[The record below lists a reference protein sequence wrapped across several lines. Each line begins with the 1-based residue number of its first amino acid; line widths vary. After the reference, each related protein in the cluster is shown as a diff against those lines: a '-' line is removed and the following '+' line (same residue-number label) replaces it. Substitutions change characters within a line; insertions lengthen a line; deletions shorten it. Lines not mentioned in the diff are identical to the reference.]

1 MSSNSNRS
9 SLVWL
14 DPKKYDSVAPLWHD
28 QYIWSPGLPVDDTI
42 PLHQTSFIDVGGEQ
56 HGEED
61 GNEEDGL
68 RGDVENNNNKT
79 TLRSRASTGSIRH
92 VAAIDAAAS
101 DGRDAPQSP
110 DIGQTDVYRGDGDAD
125 ASEKGKG
132 SAKPSPFFD
141 TGYDDDE
148 AATAE
153 ARRRAAARRSWLISR
168 AQRPQS
174 AEFKRLRSF
183 HLVPIDRARPSGEE
197 GGQQPSPPLPTGS
210 TTGSWPRDAEQD
222 DGSRSRRPPAPVQ
235 DIIVVDEPPR
245 RENASPT
252 VASGSGAAADGKP
265 TRADQSS
272 SNQAPARRP
281 RGKRQSSNSSAGE
294 SAGGQQIFRS
304 PFGSKRKRRQET
316 KAPDNTG
323 PETTAT
329 GSRSKP
335 QKQQQPPQPQGRR
348 QPQKQQVSTLP
359 PPRPTSKKSST
370 PRTSLKLDLNLEVE
384 VQLKVSI
391 RGDLTLSLFN

>member
-28 QYIWSPGLPVDDTI
+28 KYVWSPGLPVDDTI
-42 PLHQTSFIDVGGEQ
+42 PLHQTSFIDVGGG

-61 GNEEDGL
+61 GNEDGSQEKT
-68 RGDVENNNNKT
+68 DSNMT

-92 VAAIDAAAS
+92 VAAVDARES
-101 DGRDAPQSP
+101 DGRDAPQP
-110 DIGQTDVYRGDGDAD
+110 TGDVAQTDICGDDGAGD
-125 ASEKGKG
+125 KGKG
-132 SAKPSPFFD
+132 SEKPPPFFD
-141 TGYDDDE
+141 TGYADDDE
-148 AATAE
+148 EATAE

-183 HLVPIDRARPSGEE
+183 HLVPTDKTRPSGGDGE
-197 GGQQPSPPLPTGS
+197 QQPSPSLPTGS
-210 TTGSWPRDAEQD
+210 TTGSWPRDDAEQD
-222 DGSRSRRPPAPVQ
+222 DAGSRSRRPPAPVQ

-245 RENASPT
+245 REDVSPAA
-252 VASGSGAAADGKP
+252 ASGSGAAAGGKS
-265 TRADQSS
+265 TRTDQPSP
-272 SNQAPARRP
+272 NQAPIRRL
-281 RGKRQSSNSSAGE
+281 RGNRQSSNSPAAE
-294 SAGGQQIFRS
+294 SPGSQGQQIFRS
-304 PFGSKRKRRQET
+304 PFGSKRKRRQEP
-316 KAPDNTG
+316 KASDNTG

-329 GSRSKP
+329 GSRSQP
-335 QKQQQPPQPQGRR
+335 QQQQQPPLPQGRR

-359 PPRPTSKKSST
+359 PPRPAGKKSST
-370 PRTSLKLDLNLEVE
+370 PRASLKLDLNLEVE

>member
-42 PLHQTSFIDVGGEQ
+42 PLHQTSFIDVGGE

-61 GNEEDGL
+61 GNEDGSQ
-68 RGDVENNNNKT
+68 EKTENNKT

-92 VAAIDAAAS
+92 VAAVDAGKS
-101 DGRDAPQSP
+101 DEREAPQSA
-110 DIGQTDVYRGDGDAD
+110 DVAGTNTLGGDGDEN
-125 ASEKGKG
+125 ASDKGKG
-132 SAKPSPFFD
+132 TEKPPPFFD
-141 TGYDDDE
+141 TGYGGDDE
-148 AATAE
+148 EATAE

-183 HLVPIDRARPSGEE
+183 HLVPTDKTRPSGEE
-197 GGQQPSPPLPTGS
+197 GEQQQPSPPLPTGS

-245 RENASPT
+245 REDVSPAA
-252 VASGSGAAADGKP
+252 ASGSGAAADGKS
-265 TRADQSS
+265 TRTDTPIP
-272 SNQAPARRP
+272 NQAPTRRP
-281 RGKRQSSNSSAGE
+281 RGKRQSPNSPATE
-294 SAGGQQIFRS
+294 SPGGQGQQIFRS
-304 PFGSKRKRRQET
+304 PFGSKRKRRQEP
-316 KAPDNTG
+316 KASDNTG
-323 PETTAT
+323 LKEMTA
-329 GSRSKP
+329 GSRSKSP
-335 QKQQQPPQPQGRR
+335 QQPPQPQGRR
-348 QPQKQQVSTLP
+348 QPQKQQVSSLP
-359 PPRPTSKKSST
+359 PPRPAGKKSST